1 MTSKRLKDLYS
12 DDGIKKLR
20 EQFGYSNIHAVPKI
34 EKIVINMGVGEAV
47 ANSKAVDNAMKDLS
61 MIAGQKPYV
70 TKAKKSI
77 AGFKLRQGMS
87 VGCKV
92 TIRGK
97 RLYDFLERLVY
108 TALPRVKDFRGF
120 SVKNFDSFGNL
131 NFGIK
136 EQTVFSEIKYDEI
149 DAIRGMNISIV
160 TTAKTAEEAK
170 SLLSILKIPFII
182 FWSTYPNV
190 FLPKVV
196 F

>member
-1 MTSKRLKDLYS
+1 
-12 DDGIKKLR
+12 
-20 EQFGYSNIHAVPKI
+20 
-34 EKIVINMGVGEAV
+34 
-47 ANSKAVDNAMKDLS
+47 
-61 MIAGQKPYV
+61 
-70 TKAKKSI
+70 
-77 AGFKLRQGMS
+77 MS

-131 NFGIK
+131 NFGLR

-170 SLLSILKIPFII
+170 SLLSILKMPFII
-182 FWSTYPNV
+182 
-190 FLPKVV
+190 
-196 F
+196 

>member
-1 MTSKRLKDLYS
+1 MTNTRLKDLYS
-12 DDGIKKLR
+12 DSGIKQLR
-20 EQFGYSNIHAVPKI
+20 EQFGYGNIHAVPKI

-61 MIAGQKPYV
+61 MITGQKPYV

-131 NFGIK
+131 NFGLR

-170 SLLSILKIPFII
+170 SLLSILKMPFII
-182 FWSTYPNV
+182 
-190 FLPKVV
+190 
-196 F
+196 